1 MADDKEKNILVDRGI
16 PMLPDLGSSD
26 RSGPGTGGGVSNS
39 GWSFGFGGTSGGSS
53 FGSGG
58 SGLGPGGRRP
68 GRMTNKQ
75 AKQLARELQAARER
89 QAQEAKSYAEA
100 QAQRGRTIDALT
112 QAYPSKRVELDRVYS
127 AKSTTLSQHLE
138 AEIRSAKRA
147 PNPSGN
153 ERWQLYLI
161 SKEKSE
167 IEGLIAIK
175 TTELNGKNS
184 QALSFDGH
192 NPLLRGTD
200 DYKHSLTQ
208 YSAHNPGLVYEA
220 HNKWE
225 SAYVAALDS
234 KFLAES
240 ILALNEKIQALN
252 AHYAKQE
259 IKWREIDAIHEGY
272 RQYKEQ
278 RIEQIGFKSR
288 LDEDTRRNLVRAAS
302 TFAIPYS
309 STAGGAVVLG
319 RSSAVLGETAAVALE
334 TSIGSAAKELGRLLA
349 IRAGQTISLTATAIF
364 YSESLGDGELTPEQ
378 RRRLFQG
385 VGVGV
390 GAAALGLPDNV
401 DLQATATSGGT
412 VPLSSRIRPTPT
424 ERGTEFNVVSTGGA
438 IPAGVPVIN
447 GVYDPLSD
455 TYKAQTPG
463 SYPKHLVFSPP
474 AAEHSSTN
482 VPGDVA
488 PLELFTTDAQ
498 PVDIPLGVD
507 TGINDCIVCFPA
519 ETGIAPQYFSFG
531 NEMRGAGA
539 VIGHGVTASKDWWKT
554 ATAGQGIAI
563 PEQVGNQIRYREF
576 KSTDGFDKAT
586 WRAIAQ
592 NPVLSQP
599 FDEINRKRMARGFAP
614 YAPKSTWVGE
624 RREFE
629 FRNSKAAND
638 AGIFFNLDQ
647 LSITSPNSTHGVPR
661 LVPTFL
667 PWPVSSGTWTP
678 LIPPGS
684 EALGPTELPIAPEQP
699 TLYPGETTD
708 PVGSHSESLPALD
721 PDDVNAS
728 IPGYG
733 EDDDLPSPDLVFAKP
748 VQPLEVGPY
757 NGIAWRSNL
766 DGLDIDH
773 IVSRQ
778 ALKKHITNKYPTM
791 GKREINDLL
800 RRAPSI
806 AIPAHVHQSFSET
819 YGGRNTSLKQDADAA
834 DLRAAVDSNL
844 NAIKP
849 GLLEAGFDEAAV
861 EAARLELHEL
871 NTKQRWYP

>member
-1 MADDKEKNILVDRGI
+1 M
-16 PMLPDLGSSD
+16 
-26 RSGPGTGGGVSNS
+26 
-39 GWSFGFGGTSGGSS
+39 
-53 FGSGG
+53 
-58 SGLGPGGRRP
+58 
-68 GRMTNKQ
+68 
-75 AKQLARELQAARER
+75 
-89 QAQEAKSYAEA
+89 
-100 QAQRGRTIDALT
+100 
-112 QAYPSKRVELDRVYS
+112 
-127 AKSTTLSQHLE
+127 
-138 AEIRSAKRA
+138 
-147 PNPSGN
+147 
-153 ERWQLYLI
+153 
-161 SKEKSE
+161 
-167 IEGLIAIK
+167 
-175 TTELNGKNS
+175 
-184 QALSFDGH
+184 
-192 NPLLRGTD
+192 
-200 DYKHSLTQ
+200 
-208 YSAHNPGLVYEA
+208 
-220 HNKWE
+220 
-225 SAYVAALDS
+225 
-234 KFLAES
+234 
-240 ILALNEKIQALN
+240 
-252 AHYAKQE
+252 
-259 IKWREIDAIHEGY
+259 
-272 RQYKEQ
+272 
-278 RIEQIGFKSR
+278 
-288 LDEDTRRNLVRAAS
+288 
-302 TFAIPYS
+302 
-309 STAGGAVVLG
+309 
-319 RSSAVLGETAAVALE
+319 
-334 TSIGSAAKELGRLLA
+334 
-349 IRAGQTISLTATAIF
+349 TATALF
-364 YSESLGDGELTPEQ
+364 YSEELGNGELTPEQ

-385 VGVGV
+385 VGVS
-390 GAAALGLPDNV
+390 AAAVGLPDNV
-401 DLQATATSGGT
+401 NLQAIAASGGT
-412 VPLSSRIRPTPT
+412 VPLSTRIRPTLI
-424 ERGTEFNVVSTGGA
+424 ERGTELNVVSTGGA

-539 VIGHGVTASKDWWKT
+539 VIGQGVTASKGWWKT

-576 KSTDGFDKAT
+576 KSTDAFDKAT

-699 TLYPGETTD
+699 TLYPGEKTD

-748 VQPLEVGPY
+748 VKPLEVGPY
-757 NGIAWRSNL
+757 NGMAWRSNL

-773 IVSRQ
+773 IPSQQ
-778 ALKKHITNKYPTM
+778 ALRRHILNNFSD
-791 GKREINDLL
+791 INPDKL
-800 RRAPSI
+800 RYYLRSAPSI
-806 AIPAHVHQSFSET
+806 AIPADVHKDFSET
-819 YGGRNTSLKQDADAA
+819 SRGKNSPAKQTADSLNLKTAI
-834 DLRAAVDSNL
+834 DSNFD
-844 NAIKP
+844 AIKI
-849 GLLEAGFDEAAV
+849 GLIKAGFSEADI
-861 EAARLELHEL
+861 EKARDELHAL
-871 NTKQRWYP
+871 NKQQGWTK

>member
-1 MADDKEKNILVDRGI
+1 MSKDDGSVNPPEKNIVVTKGNDYDPYGK
-16 PMLPDLGSSD
+16 GSGN
-26 RSGPGTGGGVSNS
+26 SGSGGG
-39 GWSFGFGGTSGGSS
+39 GWGVG

-58 SGLGPGGRRP
+58 GGGFFSGGFGGSSS
-68 GRMTNKQ
+68 KK
-75 AKQLARELQAARER
+75 AKKRAKARKKAIAQHRAEVEARARAE
-89 QAQEAKSYAEA
+89 AEA
-100 QAQRGRTIDALT
+100 QAQAER
-112 QAYPSKRVELDRVYS
+112 QAAHRQLVEKLVQTYAARRAEFDQAHA
-127 AKSTTLSQHLE
+127 AKSAAITQRLE
-138 AEIRSAKRA
+138 TEILAAKR
-147 PNPSGN
+147 PPDSPGD

-167 IEGLIAIK
+167 IAGLIAK
-175 TTELNGKNS
+175 KNVELQEKS
-184 QALSFDGH
+184 AQAKSFDGN
-192 NPLLRGTD
+192 NPLSRESE
-200 DYKHSLTQ
+200 DYKYSLAQ
-208 YSAHNPGLVYEA
+208 YSTGNPSLVQA
-220 HNKWE
+220 THNKWE
-225 SAYVAALDS
+225 TAYKAALDA
-234 KFLAES
+234 KLLTES
-240 ILALNEKIQALN
+240 IRLLSEKIQALS
-252 AHYAKQE
+252 AHYAEQE

-272 RQYKEQ
+272 RQHAERRQ
-278 RIEQIGFKSR
+278 EQIQYKSR
-288 LDEDTRRNLVRAAS
+288 LDEDQRRDQVTTAS
-302 TFAIPYS
+302 TFTIPYS
-309 STAGGAVVLG
+309 SAAGGAVVLG
-319 RSSAVLGETAAVALE
+319 QSGALLGEAAAVALE
-334 TSIGSAAKELGRLLA
+334 TSIGSAAKELGRILA
-349 IRAGQTISLTATAIF
+349 IRAGQTISLTATALF
-364 YSESLGDGELTPEQ
+364 YSEELGNGELTPEQ
-378 RRRLFQG
+378 RRKLFQG
-385 VGVGV
+385 VGVG
-390 GAAALGLPDNV
+390 AEALGLPDNIN
-401 DLQATATSGGT
+401 LQAIAASGGT
-412 VPLSSRIRPTPT
+412 VPLSTRIRPTLI
-424 ERGTEFNVVSTGGA
+424 ERGTELNVVSTGGA

-539 VIGHGVTASKDWWKT
+539 VIGQGVTASKGWWKT

-576 KSTDGFDKAT
+576 KSTDAFDKAT

-699 TLYPGETTD
+699 TLYPGEKTD

-748 VQPLEVGPY
+748 VKPLEVGPY
-757 NGIAWRSNL
+757 NGMAWRSNL

-773 IVSRQ
+773 IPSQQ
-778 ALKKHITNKYPTM
+778 ALRRHILNNFSD
-791 GKREINDLL
+791 INPDKL
-800 RRAPSI
+800 RYYLRSAPSI
-806 AIPAHVHQSFSET
+806 AIPADVHKDFSET
-819 YGGRNTSLKQDADAA
+819 SRGKNSPAKQTADSLNLKTAI
-834 DLRAAVDSNL
+834 DSNFD
-844 NAIKP
+844 AIKI
-849 GLLEAGFDEAAV
+849 GLIKAGFSEADI
-861 EAARLELHEL
+861 EKARDELHAL
-871 NTKQRWYP
+871 NKQQGWTK

>member
-26 RSGPGTGGGVSNS
+26 RAGPGTGGGVSNS
-39 GWSFGFGGTSGGSS
+39 GWSFGFGSSGSGSS
-53 FGSGG
+53 FGAGG
-58 SGLGPGGRRP
+58 SGLGPGSKRP
-68 GRMTNKQ
+68 GNMTNKE
-75 AKQLARELQAARER
+75 AKQLARELQAAREQ
-89 QAQEAKSYAEA
+89 QAQAARAWAEA

-112 QAYPSKRVELDRVYS
+112 QAYPSKRVELDLVYS

-147 PNPSGN
+147 PNSPGK

-167 IEGLIAIK
+167 IEGLIAVK

-192 NPLLRGTD
+192 NPLVRGID
-200 DYKHSLTQ
+200 EYKHGLTQ
-208 YSAHNPGLVYEA
+208 YSMHNPGLVYEA

-225 SAYVAALDS
+225 SAYAAALDA

-252 AHYAKQE
+252 THYAKQE

-302 TFAIPYS
+302 TVAIPYS
-309 STAGGAVVLG
+309 SAAGGAVVLG
-319 RSSAVLGETAAVALE
+319 QSGALLGEAAAVALE
-334 TSIGSAAKELGRLLA
+334 TSIGSAAKELGRILA
-349 IRAGQTISLTATAIF
+349 IRAGQTISLTATALF
-364 YSESLGDGELTPEQ
+364 YSEELGNGELTPEQ
-378 RRRLFQG
+378 RRKLFQG
-385 VGVGV
+385 VGVG
-390 GAAALGLPDNV
+390 AEALGLPDNIN
-401 DLQATATSGGT
+401 LQAIAASGGT
-412 VPLSSRIRPTPT
+412 VPLSTRIRPTLI
-424 ERGTEFNVVSTGGA
+424 ERGTELNVVSTGGA

-463 SYPKHLVFSPP
+463 SYPRHLVFSPP

-539 VIGHGVTASKDWWKT
+539 VIGQGVTASKGWWKT

-576 KSTDGFDKAT
+576 KSTDAFDKAT

-748 VQPLEVGPY
+748 VKPLEVGPY
-757 NGIAWRSNL
+757 NGMAWRSNL

-773 IVSRQ
+773 IPSQQ
-778 ALKKHITNKYPTM
+778 ALKRHIMSQIPDLDP
-791 GKREINDLL
+791 RDINSYL
-800 RRAPSI
+800 RKGPSV
-806 AIPAHVHQSFSET
+806 AIPAEIHKNFSET
-819 YGGRNTSLKQDADAA
+819 SRGKNTIAKQVADAL
-834 DLRAAVDSNL
+834 DLKHAIDSNFD
-844 NAIKP
+844 AIKK
-849 GLLEAGFDEAAV
+849 GLLEAGFHEVDIEKARDEIHA
-861 EAARLELHEL
+861 L
-871 NTKQRWYP
+871 NKEQGWIE